1 MDQMEVQAEWGRRI
15 RRIRRE
21 SELTAVS
28 VAKDA
33 DITSR
38 YLHALERGKYAPSIG
53 VQQRIA
59 RALGVEAS
67 EIFSHDLA
75 DAS

>member
-33 DITSR
+33 GITPR
-38 YLHALERGKYAPSIG
+38 YLHALERGTYAPSIG

-59 RALGVEAS
+59 KALSVEAG